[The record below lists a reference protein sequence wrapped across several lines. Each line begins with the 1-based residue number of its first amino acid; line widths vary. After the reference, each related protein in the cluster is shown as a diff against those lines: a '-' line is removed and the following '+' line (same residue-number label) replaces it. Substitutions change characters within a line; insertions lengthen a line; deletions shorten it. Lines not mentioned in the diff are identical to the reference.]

1 MRQMEWDII
10 DGRSMTERTIKEM
23 AKELAG
29 VFYED
34 SARTPGFRRAFPTF
48 KAYMRGQWHQPD
60 GTIKIDKP
68 GWLYHKDLARKMLTM
83 MLGQP
88 DSRVS
93 PVMKERIYDAL
104 IAETERA
111 TAKGAKQVTQ
121 RKELH

>member
-1 MRQMEWDII
+1 
-10 DGRSMTERTIKEM
+10 MTERTIKEM

-34 SARTPGFRRAFPTF
+34 QARTPGFRRAFPTF
-48 KAYMRGQWHQPD
+48 KAYMRGQWHQPNGD
-60 GTIKIDKP
+60 IKIDKP
-68 GWLYHKDLARKMLTM
+68 GWLYHVSMARELLTM
-83 MLGQP
+83 MFGQP
-88 DSRVS
+88 DSRIS

>member
-1 MRQMEWDII
+1 MEWAII
-10 DGRSMTERTIKEM
+10 DGCSMTERTIKEM

-34 SARTPGFRRAFPTF
+34 SARTPGFRRAFPTL
-48 KAYMRGQWHQPD
+48 KSYMRGIWHQPD

-68 GWLYHKDLARKMLTM
+68 GWLSHKDLARKMLTM

-93 PVMKERIYDAL
+93 PVMKERIYDSL
-104 IAETERA
+104 IADYPKETSRN
-111 TAKGAKQVTQ
+111 AKQVTQ

>member
-1 MRQMEWDII
+1 
-10 DGRSMTERTIKEM
+10 MTERTIRSM
-23 AKELAG
+23 AKELAS

-34 SARTPGFRRAFPTF
+34 NRSPAFRVTFPTL

-60 GTIKIDKP
+60 GSIKIDKP
-68 GWLYHKDLARKMLTM
+68 GWLSHKDLARKMLTM

-93 PVMKERIYDAL
+93 PVMKERIYDSL
-104 IAETERA
+104 IADYPKETSRN
-111 TAKGAKQVTQ
+111 AKQVTQ

>member
-1 MRQMEWDII
+1 MEWAVI
-10 DGRSMTERTIKEM
+10 DGRPMTERTIKEM

-34 SARTPGFRRAFPTF
+34 SARTPGFRRAFPTL

-68 GWLYHKDLARKMLTM
+68 GWLYHVDMARQILVM
-83 MLGQP
+83 MLGQS
-88 DSRVS
+88 DERVS
-93 PVMKERIYDAL
+93 KIMKERIYDAIL
-104 IAETERA
+104 EDHA
-111 TAKGAKQVTQ
+111 TATTRQAKQVTQ